1 MIRKL
6 ALLGLATYAGKKIL
20 ARSSSARNAVS
31 VGHAPTDLD
40 RGPFRNHSDRADPHF
55 RPNPHGPVPPEDLEG
70 LRPVTVEPARQPF
83 GVAS

>member
-20 ARSSSARNAVS
+20 ARSSPSGKEVS
-31 VGHAPTDLD
+31 VGHAPIDLD
-40 RGPFRNHSDRADPHF
+40 RAPLRNHAGRADPHF
-55 RPNPHGPVPPEDLEG
+55 RPDPHGPVPPEDLEG
-70 LRPVTVEPARQPF
+70 LRPVTVEPSRQPF